1 MTPKTESESPPP
13 PETMEVS
20 LPVSL
25 DLKKERPP
33 KEDIQNKLNKFCS
46 VCQVRRERGRN
57 LADRRA
63 NEIISYF
70 QENFESR
77 KMFIEHCQVVHG
89 MKFKTKS
96 GISIP
101 PPTPT
106 AGVKRKLDN
115 GNDCEW

>member
-1 MTPKTESESPPP
+1 
-13 PETMEVS
+13 MEVS
-20 LPVSL
+20 LPANL
-25 DLKKERPP
+25 DLKRERPP

-46 VCQVRRERGRN
+46 VCQVIDRETCQ
-57 LADRRA
+57 ADRM
-63 NEIISYF
+63 SFVYC